1 MFKPSIKSPVTTL
14 ILAVIALLLYYLSEN
29 SRREVKAPYY
39 QEKIAAAEEMHRS
52 LEIIHDHRLAKGVF
66 AEELGDPLAISLL
79 GQQYSLTTTEVGL
92 LSSKLT
98 AINPNFAGAIV
109 DMLEQAGVQKGDKIA
124 VAATGSFPGLNLA
137 LFSACKILGLIPVQ
151 ITSLGSSSW
160 GANEVDFTW
169 LEIEKTLL
177 DEGVSD
183 FKSTA
188 ASIGGGNDIGIGLSQ
203 LGRQNLRDAAARND
217 VLLIEESDLK
227 ASIAKRM
234 EIYGKIQDYKAFV
247 NIGGGIAALGHP
259 ANSDI
264 IDPGF
269 NHRLTPKNY
278 PGIGVINLFG
288 SEIPVIHL
296 SKLDRLRR
304 QYDLPLAP
312 NPLPPIGV
320 GKVFVEEKYDL
331 RVTSASLILIALLLM
346 GIFRLDKKIFKFS
359 EKGVDPDSLI

>member
-1 MFKPSIKSPVTTL
+1 MFKPSIKSPLTTA
-14 ILAVIALLLYYLSEN
+14 ILAVIALLLYFLSEN
-29 SRREVKAPYY
+29 TRREVKAPYY
-39 QEKIAAAEEMHRS
+39 DVKITAAEEMLRA
-52 LEIIHDHRLAKGVF
+52 LETIHNHRLTKGVI
-66 AEELGDPLAISLL
+66 AEELGDPLAISLV

-109 DMLEQAGVQKGDKIA
+109 DMLKQAGVQAGDKIA
-124 VAATGSFPGLNLA
+124 VATTGSLPGLNLA
-137 LFSACKILGLIPVQ
+137 LFSACKVLGAAPVQ

-169 LEIEKTLL
+169 LDMEKVLL
-177 DEGVSD
+177 EEGIFD
-183 FKSTA
+183 FRSTA
-188 ASIGGGNDIGIGLSQ
+188 ASLGGGNDIGIGLSQ
-203 LGRQNLRDAAARND
+203 LGRQTLREAAARND
-217 VLLIEESDLK
+217 IPLIEESDLQ

-247 NIGGGIAALGHP
+247 NTGGGIAALGHP
-259 ANSDI
+259 ANNDI
-264 IDPGF
+264 IEPGF
-269 NHRLTPKNY
+269 NHRLLPKNY

-296 SKLDRLRR
+296 SNLDRLRR

-320 GKVFVEEKYDL
+320 GRVFAEEKYDL

-346 GIFRLDKKIFKFS
+346 GIFRMDKKIFKFS
-359 EKGVDPDSLI
+359 EDGADPDSLI